1 MRDLVEH
8 IVKALVEHPNE
19 IRLTEVDGEKTIVFE
34 LRCHRED
41 IGKVIGKSG
50 KTVGAIR
57 TLIST
62 IAARDG
68 RRAMLEVVE

>member
-8 IVKALVEHPNE
+8 IVKALVDHPE
-19 IRLTEVDGEKTIVFE
+19 DIRLTEVDGEKTIVLE
-34 LRCHRED
+34 LRCNRED
-41 IGKVIGKSG
+41 VGKVIGKSG

-62 IAARDG
+62 VAAREG